1 MTEVFDRRVF
11 AGAVG
16 LVAGLGLLAAATPI
30 TIRRQVRLMLP
41 GLSGR
46 YPVGT
51 VDLHLVDARTDPWQ
65 ASARRELMVTV
76 TYPAQGGGE
85 LADWMSPRVASVFD
99 QSVPDPAFL
108 DMPAGVVDW
117 SGTERPAVA
126 SAAVDGTQRWPV
138 VLFSHGLGMLREL
151 GSVLTDDLASHGYI
165 VVSLSHPHDSTAIEF
180 PGGQVVTG
188 SAESSVEFL
197 RRTMGAR
204 IADTRFVLDE
214 LTRMDQG
221 DNPDAEK
228 RPLPTGLVGA
238 LDLSAVG
245 MFGHSLG
252 GCTTAESM
260 YYDRRIAAGINFDGA
275 MSPGDV
281 GESVQHGLDR
291 PFLLVGSDFV
301 YPATGDTLQHSHMS
315 TDIDP
320 SWREFW
326 TNQRAWKRDLHF
338 DGAAHNGF
346 TDLQV
351 VVPQLAQVLKRGA
364 QQREIGRIDPGQSV
378 STQRAYV
385 TAFFDLHLKHSDSH
399 LFDGDNPA
407 YPNTRF
413 IP

>member
-1 MTEVFDRRVF
+1 MFDRRVF
-11 AGAVG
+11 GAAVG
-16 LVAGLGLLAAATPI
+16 LVAGVGLLAAATPI
-30 TIRRQVRLMLP
+30 SVSPRVRLTLP

-51 VDLHLVDARTDPWQ
+51 VDLHLVDSRPDPWQ
-65 ASARRELMVTV
+65 LSERRELMVTV

-85 LADWMSPRVASVFD
+85 LADWMSPRVASAFD
-99 QSVPDPAFL
+99 QSVPDPTFL
-108 DMPAGVVDW
+108 DIPAGVADW
-117 SGTERPAVA
+117 GGTKRPAMV
-126 SAAVDGTQRWPV
+126 SAGVDRTQEMWPV

-151 GSVLTDDLASHGYI
+151 DTVLTDDLASHGYV
-165 VVSLSHPHDSTAIEF
+165 VVSLSHPHDSAAVEF
-180 PGGQVVTG
+180 PDGRVVTS

-197 RRTMGAR
+197 QRTMEAR

-214 LTRMDQG
+214 LTRLNRG
-221 DNPDAEK
+221 DNPDAE
-228 RPLPTGLVGA
+228 RHPLPTGLVGA
-238 LDLSAVG
+238 LKLSVMG

-260 YYDRRIAAGINFDGA
+260 YYDRRIGAGINFDGG
-275 MSPGDV
+275 MSPGKV
-281 GESVQHGLDR
+281 GESVQYGLDR

-301 YPATGDTLQHSHMS
+301 YPATGDTLEHSHTS

-320 SWREFW
+320 SWMEFW
-326 TNQRAWKRDLHF
+326 TYQRAWKRDLHF

-351 VVPQLAQVLKRGA
+351 VVPQLARVLKRGA
-364 QQREIGRIDPGQSV
+364 QQREIGRIDPEQSV
-378 STQRAYV
+378 SAQRAYV
-385 TAFFDLHLKHSDSH
+385 AAFFDLHLKHSDSH
-399 LFDGDNPA
+399 LFDGDNPL

>member
-1 MTEVFDRRVF
+1 MTDVFDRRVF

-16 LVAGLGLLAAATPI
+16 LIAGLGLLTAATPI
-30 TIRRQVRLMLP
+30 TISPQVRLTLP
-41 GLSGR
+41 GLTGR
-46 YPVGT
+46 YRVGT
-51 VDLHLVDARTDPWQ
+51 VDLHLVDARPDPWQ
-65 ASARRELMVTV
+65 PSEQRELMVTV

-85 LADWMSPRVASVFD
+85 LADWMSPRAASVFD

-117 SGTERPAVA
+117 SGTKRPAVV
-126 SAAVDGTQRWPV
+126 SVAVDRTQRWPV
-138 VLFSHGLGMLREL
+138 VLFSHGLGMMREL
-151 GSVLTDDLASHGYI
+151 GSVLTDDLAGHGYI
-165 VVSLSHPHDSTAIEF
+165 VVSLSHPHDSAAIEF
-180 PGGQVVTG
+180 PGGRVVTG

-197 RRTMGAR
+197 QRTMAAR

-214 LTRMDQG
+214 LTRLDRG
-221 DNPDAEK
+221 DNPDAGK
-228 RPLPTGLVGA
+228 HPLPTGLVGA
-238 LDLSAVG
+238 LDLSAIG

-260 YYDRRIAAGINFDGA
+260 YYDRRIGAGINFDGA
-275 MSPGDV
+275 MSPGKT

-291 PFLLVGSDFV
+291 PLLLVGSDFV
-301 YPATGDTLQHSHMS
+301 YPATGDTLEHSHMS

-320 SWREFW
+320 SWMEFW

-364 QQREIGRIDPGQSV
+364 QQREIGRIDPEQSV
-378 STQRAYV
+378 IAQRAYV
-385 TAFFDLHLKHSDSH
+385 AAFFDLHLKHGDGR
-399 LFDGDNPA
+399 LFDEGNPG